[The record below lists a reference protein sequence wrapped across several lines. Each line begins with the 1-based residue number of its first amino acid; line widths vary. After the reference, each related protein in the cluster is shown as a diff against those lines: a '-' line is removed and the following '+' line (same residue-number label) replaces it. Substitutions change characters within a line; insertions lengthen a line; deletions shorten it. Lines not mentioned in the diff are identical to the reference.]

1 MTKHIQ
7 QRLDTVIARV
17 NKKLAQNE
25 IVIPQKTE
33 RGILVGPVLIESVGA
48 LKNVYYNDNL
58 LFANVSL
65 NKVAIKIAN
74 LLALDSTRYQQKIDQ
89 LIFVDNKFGAA
100 LADYQMFKDRLSK
113 AHREQDQ
120 FKIDMYLARLGY
132 AKSGAE
138 YWKKQALSLVG

>member
-25 IVIPQKTE
+25 IVIPKKTE

-48 LKNVYYNDNL
+48 LKNIYYNDNL
-58 LFANVSL
+58 LFSNISL

-89 LIFVDNKFGAA
+89 LIHVDNKFGAA

-113 AHREQDQ
+113 AHVEQDQ

-132 AKSGAE
+132 AKSSAE
-138 YWKKQALSLVG
+138 YWKKQALSLAG